1 MKIAQGR
8 AGFHGADA
16 EAAMPRLRPTTPV
29 FAKSFFSK
37 YALRWLAVPRV
48 SCRPLRA
55 YSFHESMAPTASKWP
70 VVRSA
75 VPKTAP
81 PPPSVPL
88 NPTRVSG
95 DYIDWSRF
103 EAWENTPKTRYRLSR
118 EVDDEIDRGRF
129 WSRQCLRSVLSVARP
144 YTPASAFRLPEAP
157 VRYGSAKR
165 WAQAGLLPFVSC
177 GSSPA
182 KSQTCR
188 LFVIGRQSGRTPH
201 DGYRTGADRRR
212 T

>member
-1 MKIAQGR
+1 RWPTRGLCTAGHHAVGGTYVHVAWDGGSRGDGGAGAHGSRAHLYGR
-8 AGFHGADA
+8 KPWDLI
-16 EAAMPRLRPTTPV
+16 R
-29 FAKSFFSK
+29 
-37 YALRWLAVPRV
+37 RW
-48 SCRPLRA
+48 
-55 YSFHESMAPTASKWP
+55 
-70 VVRSA
+70 
-75 VPKTAP
+75 
-81 PPPSVPL
+81 VPL
-88 NPTRVSG
+88 PLHPGVSG

-118 EVDDEIDRGRF
+118 EVDDEIDRGRL

-188 LFVIGRQSGRTPH
+188 
-201 DGYRTGADRRR
+201 
-212 T
+212 